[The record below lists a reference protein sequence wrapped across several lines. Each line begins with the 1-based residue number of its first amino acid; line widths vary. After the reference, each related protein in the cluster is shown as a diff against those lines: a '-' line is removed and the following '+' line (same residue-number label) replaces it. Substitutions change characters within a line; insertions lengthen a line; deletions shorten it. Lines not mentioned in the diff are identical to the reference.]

1 MPGLA
6 DKWAG
11 RIYGTNTGNLFIEIA
26 QEGVDVSGII
36 RLMDNAYG
44 LAIYKFVGTFDEKLK
59 LDCKPHQAPQG
70 IELGEVTVE
79 AVLTPEGNLRG
90 TWQST
95 LGTAGTFDAFPHNT
109 HAPQTSSEAEKIPE
123 QLYNKN
129 IPIGSIRLFSE
140 DIKRLITFVAQDFK
154 QATPIITYN
163 LRGSQV
169 TKYAHDFLND
179 IDNLGQIKYL
189 KITIQEPE
197 AHGINKVLVI
207 ELVENGV
214 SEIRVS
220 GINEAWVVGKAESIS
235 QAIKPNQ
242 NTLVTTYKKYGLN
255 LNGIIFLAMLIA
267 IPEVEKWTNR
277 AFFVAVVF
285 TLLNILLWIHGKFIP
300 NTIVYLT
307 GKKPSILSRSWPTI
321 ISWLV
326 AVSSSLFAAWIFE
339 LLTKNNP

>member
-44 LAIYKFVGTFDEKLK
+44 LAIYKLVGTFDEKLK

-140 DIKRLITFVAQDFK
+140 DIRRLITFVGQDFK

-179 IDNLGQIKYL
+179 IDISRTNKIL
-189 KITIQEPE
+189 KDNNPRTRGPRNQQ
-197 AHGINKVLVI
+197 
-207 ELVENGV
+207 GV
-214 SEIRVS
+214 SD
-220 GINEAWVVGKAESIS
+220 
-235 QAIKPNQ
+235 
-242 NTLVTTYKKYGLN
+242 
-255 LNGIIFLAMLIA
+255 
-267 IPEVEKWTNR
+267 
-277 AFFVAVVF
+277 
-285 TLLNILLWIHGKFIP
+285 
-300 NTIVYLT
+300 
-307 GKKPSILSRSWPTI
+307 
-321 ISWLV
+321 
-326 AVSSSLFAAWIFE
+326 
-339 LLTKNNP
+339 